1 MNFLPT
7 EEQRMAVEGFT
18 RFLETELRPIVER
31 YQPDK
36 LIEKELLLEIF
47 QKMLPYGMGGNGII
61 AEEHGGMGMPWLTY
75 ALMYEQLARISGDVA
90 ISLLIQQLGAY
101 SLQVCTNT
109 AMREKYLPRMVR
121 A

>member
-36 LIEKELLLEIF
+36 LERVNT
-47 QKMLPYGMGGNGII
+47 NGDRDDCARKSPTWRSRPNNSPCFII
-61 AEEHGGMGMPWLTY
+61 
-75 ALMYEQLARISGDVA
+75 RITFFA
-90 ISLLIQQLGAY
+90 
-101 SLQVCTNT
+101 
-109 AMREKYLPRMVR
+109 P
-121 A
+121 

>member
-36 LIEKELLLEIF
+36 LIEKELMLEIF
-47 QKMLPYGMGGNGII
+47 QKK
-61 AEEHGGMGMPWLTY
+61 
-75 ALMYEQLARISGDVA
+75 S
-90 ISLLIQQLGAY
+90 
-101 SLQVCTNT
+101 
-109 AMREKYLPRMVR
+109 
-121 A
+121 